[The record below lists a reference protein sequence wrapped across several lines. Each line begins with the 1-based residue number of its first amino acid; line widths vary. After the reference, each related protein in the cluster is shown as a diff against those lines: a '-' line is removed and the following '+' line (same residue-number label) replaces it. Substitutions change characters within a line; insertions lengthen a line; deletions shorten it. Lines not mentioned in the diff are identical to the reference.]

1 MIKNLFTKHERHSFA
16 GITKEQAMQ
25 AAGWFWRYRQFG
37 VTYLSP
43 YNLRGGQFYSRL
55 GLRQSVDVWAVDD
68 GPNVGIDLTFSA
80 ELTDEGAVVGVV
92 GALLVLPIT
101 VAVGAVSYIE
111 YENDAQ
117 RLMNEFWNY
126 VSNFPKNPQPP
137 SGPSPAPSWSQGQP
151 LQATTPPVMAAA
163 AKTCPS
169 CNSVLD
175 QDSKFC
181 KHCGAMV

>member
-1 MIKNLFTKHERHSFA
+1 MMKNLFTKHDRRSFA

-37 VTYLSP
+37 ITYTSP
-43 YNLRGGQFYSRL
+43 YSLRGGQFYSRL

-68 GPNVGIDLTFSA
+68 GPNIGVDVTFSA

-117 RLMNEFWNY
+117 RLMTEFWSY
-126 VSNFPKNPQPP
+126 VYNFPKNPQPP
-137 SGPSPAPSWSQGQP
+137 SGSPPAPTWAQGQVS
-151 LQATTPPVMAAA
+151 QAAA
-163 AKTCPS
+163 QPISKATAKTCS
-169 CNSVLD
+169 KCKSVLD

-181 KHCGAMV
+181 KHCGAKL